1 PRTGSVR
8 AACRAARP
16 NTSRDRGSRGT
27 ARRRGPAPAAAVR
40 PRRDGLRSASARCWG
55 ISRSRSRAAGP
66 RCPTSP
72 GPPRTAT
79 RTRAWPPP
87 PRACAGGAME
97 TACAPPSGRGLRLGS
112 SDLHIPPFRPQL
124 GHEDGPELAGV
135 VALPGAMLGEEARGR
150 RVGVQPRRCE
160 IAVGERRQAAVE
172 PPRYRHR
179 EAALAPPDHVVGHE
193 PARRFLYYRLGGQ
206 APHLEPHGRGED
218 KLQDR
223 ALEIGRARFERGE

>member
-1 PRTGSVR
+1 MWERTVIATIRSAEHGCFFFFQAEDGIRDLTVTGVR
-8 AACRAARP
+8 RVLFRSAWGVRL
-16 NTSRDRGSRGT
+16 
-27 ARRRGPAPAAAVR
+27 RRRGPAPAAAVR

-135 VALPGAMLGEEARGR
+135 VALPGAMLGAQARGR
-150 RVGVQPRRCE
+150 RVGVPPRRCE
-160 IAVGERRQAAVE
+160 VAVGERRQAAVE

-193 PARRFLYYRLGGQ
+193 PARRFL
-206 APHLEPHGRGED
+206 
-218 KLQDR
+218 
-223 ALEIGRARFERGE
+223 